1 MKISSVLGR
10 QIFDSRGH
18 PTIEADVLLSDGSVG
33 RAAVPSGASTGINE
47 AVELRDNDKSR
58 HLGKGVYNAVENINT
73 TIKSKIAGMDS
84 TDQKKIDQT
93 LIDLDGTENKSHLGA
108 NAILA
113 VSLAVAKAAARSK
126 KKHLFDYFNTL
137 MHTESKMMLP
147 VPMINIINGGKHAH
161 GSTDIQEFMIM
172 PIGATTFRDAL
183 RMSSEVF
190 HNLHAVLLKKE
201 YGTTVGD
208 EGGYAPHVRNGNK
221 EALDLILESIEK
233 AGYKPGRDIALALDV
248 AASEL
253 YLPAGRQGEDGVY
266 HLKREGKKFNSTE
279 MIDWLADLSNNYP
292 ILSIEDGL
300 DQEDWD
306 GWKNLT
312 QKLGRKIQLVGDD
325 LLVTNTKFLKRAI
338 DEGSAN
344 AILIKLNQIGT
355 LTETINAIEMARG
368 AGWAS
373 IISHRSGET
382 EDTTIADL
390 VVGAGTGQI
399 KTGSMSRTDR
409 IAKYNELL
417 RIEELLGE
425 KAEYAKWITNNQ

>member
-1 MKISSVLGR
+1 MKIVNVYGR

-18 PTIEADVLLSDGSVG
+18 PTIEADVLLTDGSIG

-47 AVELRDNDKSR
+47 AVELRDDDNTR
-58 HLGKGVYNAVENINT
+58 HLGKGVSKAVENINT
-73 TIKSKIAGMDS
+73 IIKNGILGMDS
-84 TDQKKIDQT
+84 MDQSQIDKA
-93 LIDLDGTENKSHLGA
+93 LIDLDGTENKGKLGA

-113 VSLAVAKAAARSK
+113 VSLAVAKATTRSNK
-126 KKHLFDYFNTL
+126 KPLFEYFNSL
-137 MHTESKMMLP
+137 MPTPTKMVLP

-172 PIGATTFRDAL
+172 PIGASSFTHAL

-190 HNLHAVLLKKE
+190 HSLHAVLREKG

-208 EGGYAPHVRNGNK
+208 EGGYAPHVKNGNK
-221 EALDLILESIEK
+221 EALDLIIEAIDQ
-233 AGYKPGRDIALALDV
+233 AGYVAGKDIALALDV

-253 YLPAGRQGEDGVY
+253 FESGSY
-266 HLKREGKKFNSTE
+266 HLKREDKKLSTTE
-279 MIDWLADLSNNYP
+279 MIDWLSDLSHNYP
-292 ILSIEDGL
+292 IVSIEDGL
-300 DQEDWD
+300 DQEDWN
-306 GWKNLT
+306 GWKMLT
-312 QKLGRKIQLVGDD
+312 EKIGKNVQLVGDD
-325 LLVTNTKFLKRAI
+325 LFVTNTKFLNRGI
-338 DEGSAN
+338 DEDSAN

-355 LTETINAIEMARG
+355 LTETINAIEMANQ

-382 EDTTIADL
+382 EDTTISDL
-390 VVGAGTGQI
+390 SVGAGTGQI

-417 RIEELLGE
+417 RIEEQLGE
-425 KAEYAKWITNNQ
+425 KAEYSKWKTKTQFTS